1 MYHTK
6 YIVIVL
12 FVVALGLMGWAIFDY
27 DFNNQQN
34 HETKNSE
41 TMPLVPMMQQ
51 LLDDI
56 QQVDRGIYTED
67 FAMIEEGAGNISDHP
82 TMAAEDK
89 KLVKKTLSSEM
100 KQFVEFDMVVHH
112 HADSMRIAAIEE
124 NMQKVL
130 KHYRITQQG
139 CVDCHSNYR
148 EPISTARLEGN

>member
-1 MYHTK
+1 MK
-6 YIVIVL
+6 RLILIIIFAGFSFSV
-12 FVVALGLMGWAIFDY
+12 MGWSWY
-27 DFNNQQN
+27 PQKQ
-34 HETKNSE
+34 SSQPE

-51 LLDDI
+51 LLSDV
-56 QQVDRGIYTED
+56 QKVDRGIYTEN

-82 TMAAEDK
+82 MMTSEDK
-89 KLVKKTLSSEM
+89 KLAKKTLGKEM

-112 HADSMRIAAIEE
+112 HADSMRMAAVEQ

-148 EPISTARLEGN
+148 EKISTARLEK